1 MYRIAIPGGTR
12 GATVRRFDHRVAP
25 RSCEQRRHSPMD
37 DANRIVE
44 TLKKVLRMRGMT
56 YAALAQRIGLS
67 EASVKRLFS
76 QRTFTLARLAQ
87 CCEAVE
93 LDIAELARM
102 ARGRDGAPPQLTLAQ
117 ETALAADAR
126 LLAVFY
132 LVVNRWTFDEIVA
145 RHQITP
151 AQCTGYLVRL
161 DRLKLI
167 DLLPGNRV
175 RLKVPRDAQL
185 RPDGPIRRR
194 HGKRAVDDFLA
205 PAFDRTGGY
214 FVFEFREL
222 SRASFE
228 LLRRRLERLAAE
240 FADLAELD
248 SGLATERR
256 ETIGMALGVRP
267 WSMEQAIELP
277 PRRRG

>member
-1 MYRIAIPGGTR
+1 
-12 GATVRRFDHRVAP
+12 
-25 RSCEQRRHSPMD
+25 MD
-37 DANRIVE
+37 DVTRIVE
-44 TLKKVLRMRGMT
+44 TLKQVLRMRGIT
-56 YAALAQRIGLS
+56 YAALAKRLGLS

-76 QRTFTLARLAQ
+76 RRTFTLARLAQ
-87 CCEAVE
+87 CCEALD
-93 LDIAELARM
+93 LDIAELAHM

-117 ETALAADAR
+117 ETALAADTR

-132 LVVNRWTFDEIVA
+132 LVVSGWTFDEIVA
-145 RHQITP
+145 RHQVTA
-151 AQCTGYLVRL
+151 AQCTGYLVKL

-167 DLLPGNRV
+167 ELLPGNRV
-175 RLKVPRDAQL
+175 RVKVPRDVQL

-205 PAFDRTGGY
+205 PAFEQVGGY

-228 LLRRRLERLAAE
+228 ILRRRLEKLAAE
-240 FADLAELD
+240 FVELAELD
-248 SGLATERR
+248 SGLAPARR
-256 ETIGMALGVRP
+256 ETIGIALGVRP

-277 PRRRG
+277 PRRRS

>member
-1 MYRIAIPGGTR
+1 
-12 GATVRRFDHRVAP
+12 
-25 RSCEQRRHSPMD
+25 MD
-37 DANRIVE
+37 DAHRIVE
-44 TLKKVLRMRGMT
+44 TLKKVLRMRGVT
-56 YAALAQRIGLS
+56 YAALAKRLGLS

-76 QRTFTLARLAQ
+76 RRTFTLARLAQ

-93 LDIAELARM
+93 IDVAELARM
-102 ARGRDGAPPQLTLAQ
+102 ARGRDGAPAQLTLAQ
-117 ETALAADAR
+117 ETALAADPR

-132 LVVNRWTFDEIVA
+132 LVVSGWTFDEIVA
-145 RHQITP
+145 RHQITA
-151 AQCTGYLVRL
+151 AQCTGSLAKL
-161 DRLKLI
+161 DRLKLVE
-167 DLLPGNRV
+167 LLPGNRV
-175 RLKVPRDAQL
+175 RVRVPRDVQL

-205 PAFDRTGGY
+205 PAFDRAGGY

-228 LLRRRLERLAAE
+228 ILRRRLERLAAE
-240 FADLAELD
+240 FVELAELD
-248 SGLATERR
+248 SRLAPERR
-256 ETIGMALGVRP
+256 ETIGIALGVRP